1 MRLIIC
7 FFFISSPLLLN
18 AQEFEK
24 AQNLYLKEK
33 YIRYYDRSSGVLIQ
47 KIINDSLQVRYE
59 LALVIFSRG
68 RESTDFLS
76 LSSAIVFD
84 DKSLIVFKDQIYINY
99 FQEGKCQ
106 YSVRHILS
114 NSELDQLKQK
124 KIDYIVVADRKK
136 SLDRWQTEGFLKACD
151 SIERQ

>member
-1 MRLIIC
+1 M
-7 FFFISSPLLLN
+7 
-18 AQEFEK
+18 
-24 AQNLYLKEK
+24 
-33 YIRYYDRSSGVLIQ
+33 
-47 KIINDSLQVRYE
+47 
-59 LALVIFSRG
+59 
-68 RESTDFLS
+68 
-76 LSSAIVFD
+76 FD

-106 YSVRHILS
+106 YSVQHILS